1 MFIIRKLISFSFNR
15 KPLQMKSK
23 APVFQLL
30 RQSRVKRSFTK
41 VLFWQLLG
49 FFPLLIVV
57 YLWYLKVSCVV
68 LMRMIKIST
77 GWLVRINLVPVGKT
91 LSWSDIDEDVV
102 LRDLIRRMGSTNI
115 QTKKKQQ
122 VYLAADV

>member
-15 KPLQMKSK
+15 KPFQMKSK
-23 APVFQLL
+23 ALVFQLL

-102 LRDLIRRMGSTNI
+102 LRDLIWRMGSTNI
-115 QTKKKQQ
+115 QTKKNNS
-122 VYLAADV
+122 LPCC